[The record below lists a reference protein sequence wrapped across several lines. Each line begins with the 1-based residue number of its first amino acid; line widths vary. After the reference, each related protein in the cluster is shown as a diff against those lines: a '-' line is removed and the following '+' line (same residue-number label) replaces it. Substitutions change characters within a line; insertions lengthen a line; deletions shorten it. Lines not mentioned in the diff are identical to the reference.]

1 MLPFGSLRKLT
12 ERLSRIVGCRPR
24 EDSILCPALFSS
36 AVMVNILSG
45 DHNSSGVADW
55 FERSR
60 ETVALSL
67 TLAGKLDWPFKFWAV
82 QVFAAN
88 FVRTPETIEVGVQ
101 VQPLYPACTENSSHH
116 VLLLRWVIPQQT
128 RQDAVPDRAILRSP

>member
-1 MLPFGSLRKLT
+1 MGSIGP
-12 ERLSRIVGCRPR
+12 ERTVLYSVR
-24 EDSILCPALFSS
+24 SPALFSS

-45 DHNSSGVADW
+45 DLNSSGVADW
-55 FERSR
+55 FERSQ

-88 FVRTPETIEVGVQ
+88 FVWTPETIEVGAQ
-101 VQPLYPACTENSSHH
+101 VQLLYPVQRT
-116 VLLLRWVIPQQT
+116 P
-128 RQDAVPDRAILRSP
+128 AITSCR

>member
-1 MLPFGSLRKLT
+1 MSPNHRFSPRPNRNGPFGSTTRARAKGADLYSLGFVYAMLPFGSLRKLT

-55 FERSR
+55 FEQSR

-88 FVRTPETIEVGVQ
+88 F
-101 VQPLYPACTENSSHH
+101 CTDSGDN
-116 VLLLRWVIPQQT
+116 
-128 RQDAVPDRAILRSP
+128 